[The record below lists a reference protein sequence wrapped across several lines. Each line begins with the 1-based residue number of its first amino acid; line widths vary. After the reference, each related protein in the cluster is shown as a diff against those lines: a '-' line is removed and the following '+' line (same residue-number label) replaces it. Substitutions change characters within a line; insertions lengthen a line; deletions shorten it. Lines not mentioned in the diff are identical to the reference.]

1 MAFEYKC
8 ADCDETFRED
18 TAAGL
23 IKRAAAHSHEHHG
36 GPAEINSGDRGGRQ
50 RRHARGL
57 VRRVAS
63 RPSTMNRGSARVTA
77 ARRFA
82 VSKAI

>member
-8 ADCDETFRED
+8 SDCDETFRED

-36 GPAEINSGDRGGRQ
+36 GPAEITPELEAAING
-50 RRHARGL
+50 
-57 VRRVAS
+57 
-63 RPSTMNRGSARVTA
+63 STREV
-77 ARRFA
+77 
-82 VSKAI
+82 